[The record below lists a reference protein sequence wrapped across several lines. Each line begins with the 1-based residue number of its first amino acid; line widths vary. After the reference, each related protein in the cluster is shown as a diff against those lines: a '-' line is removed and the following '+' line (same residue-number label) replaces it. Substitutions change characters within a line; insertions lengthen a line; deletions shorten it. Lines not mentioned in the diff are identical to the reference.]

1 MMTRKLLLLVTIAM
15 LIVVISCTPQQPETP
30 LGPAIETQITAT
42 TTPDTGTVGEKMEF
56 GWAIDAEEGTVVM
69 STAVHYGTEST
80 PGVLGE
86 EVSPADIPYVSVT
99 TAHISA
105 PLPGTFT
112 TSLYPT
118 SEGTL
123 YYRFHA
129 VIDGKNYWSDEYSAE
144 VAPLGGAE
152 EDVPVETPEEETP
165 AEEPEG
171 ELTEEPAETV
181 PDYVITIND
190 FAFSPKVLTIGAG
203 DTVQW
208 KNNRTVT
215 TRGIALLVRAP
226 TSQGY
231 FGWKS
236 PYIYNGE
243 TYEYTFGEQGKL
255 VYIEAVLT
263 NSGVTGTITI
273 NP

>member
-1 MMTRKLLLLVTIAM
+1 MTRKMLLLLA
-15 LIVVISCTPQQPETP
+15 VVILFAVVSCTPQQPETP
-30 LGPAIETQITAT
+30 PGPAVETQITAST
-42 TTPDTGTVGEKMEF
+42 APDSGTVGEKMEF
-56 GWAIDAEEGTVVM
+56 GWGITAEEGTIATN
-69 STAVHYGTEST
+69 TAVRYGTEST
-80 PGVLGE
+80 PGALGKD
-86 EVSPADIPYVSVT
+86 VSSDDTSYVSATKAHVS
-99 TAHISA
+99 TA
-105 PLPGTFT
+105 LPSTFT
-112 TSLYPT
+112 SSLYPT

-129 VIDGKNYWSDEYSAE
+129 VINGENYWSDEYSAE

-152 EDVPVETPEEETP
+152 EETPEVETP
-165 AEEPEG
+165 AEEG

-181 PDYVITIND
+181 PDYVIIIND
-190 FAFSPKVLTIGAG
+190 FAFSPKELTIGAG

-263 NSGVTGTITI
+263 NSGVTGKITI

>member
-1 MMTRKLLLLVTIAM
+1 MTRKLLLLVAIAM
-15 LIVVISCTPQQPETP
+15 LIMGVSCTPQQPETP
-30 LGPAIETQITAT
+30 PGPAVEVQITAT
-42 TTPDTGTVGEKMEF
+42 STPDTGIVGEKMEF
-56 GWAIDAEEGTVVM
+56 SWGITAEEGTVALNTEVR
-69 STAVHYGTEST
+69 YGTEST
-80 PGVLGE
+80 PGALGND
-86 EVSPADIPYVSVT
+86 VAPADTTYVSATKAHVS
-99 TAHISA
+99 TA
-105 PLPGTFT
+105 LPSIFT
-112 TSLYPT
+112 SSLYPT

-129 VIDGKNYWSDEYSAE
+129 VIDGENHWSDEYSAE
-144 VAPLGGAE
+144 VAPLGGVE
-152 EDVPVETPEEETP
+152 EETPEEETP
-165 AEEPEG
+165 AEEG

-190 FAFSPKVLTIGAG
+190 FAFSPKLLTIGAG